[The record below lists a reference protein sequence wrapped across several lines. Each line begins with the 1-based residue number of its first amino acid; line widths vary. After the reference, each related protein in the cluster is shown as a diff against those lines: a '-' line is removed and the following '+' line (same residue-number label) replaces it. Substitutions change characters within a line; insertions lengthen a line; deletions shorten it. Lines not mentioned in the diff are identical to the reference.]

1 MAHPDRPAIPPPP
14 PAMLARDTADM
25 RAQLSTA
32 IEAVASAARCQL
44 AGDETGPGRQAY
56 SGATVDAELAFALYR
71 EACRRGLHHSSTEA
85 QAIADVGRYAASDD
99 HASLDEAARV
109 ERARIGRVLA
119 RPGTLILLRVLAD
132 APAVRCRVL
141 RAIRRNGDEIA
152 LAEPVGP
159 IIVAGS
165 GSVIGGSH
173 AFRFDGFLVSW
184 WLDRAEPTD
193 VDAAIP
199 MPPPPTSWYAQI
211 HTGNP
216 DPAPPARKPRSAKPT
231 PKRRRK
237 VG

>member
-1 MAHPDRPAIPPPP
+1 MAHPDRPALPPPP

-25 RAQLSTA
+25 RAQLRNMVDA
-32 IEAVASAARCQL
+32 IAASWQVAL
-44 AGDETGPGRQAY
+44 AGDETGPGRPGY

-85 QAIADVGRYAASDD
+85 QAIADVSRFVASDD
-99 HASLDEAARV
+99 HAALDEAARV

-119 RPGTLILLRVLAD
+119 RPGTPILLRVLAD

-141 RAIRRNGDEIA
+141 RAIRRDGDEIA

-159 IIVAGS
+159 IVPGS
-165 GSVIGGSH
+165 GSVLGGSH
-173 AFRFDGFLVSW
+173 AFRFDGFLTSW
-184 WLDRAEPTD
+184 WLDRAE
-193 VDAAIP
+193 
-199 MPPPPTSWYAQI
+199 Y
-211 HTGNP
+211 TG
-216 DPAPPARKPRSAKPT
+216 DPAPPPPPPPPRKPRPAKPT